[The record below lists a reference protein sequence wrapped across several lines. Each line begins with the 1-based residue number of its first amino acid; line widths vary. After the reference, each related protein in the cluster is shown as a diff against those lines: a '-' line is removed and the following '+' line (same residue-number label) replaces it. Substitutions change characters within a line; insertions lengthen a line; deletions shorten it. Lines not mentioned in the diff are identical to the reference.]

1 MGDGNSKAGEIKGL
15 HKNKLQSRFNTT
27 IQGLINRTA
36 EYPPAML
43 VLGRAIITV
52 ELIDYRG
59 ATSDPIKGVAGRSN
73 KASGS

>member
-1 MGDGNSKAGEIKGL
+1 MGDGDKKAQIMGHTEIIGK
-15 HKNKLQSRFNTT
+15 SFNRR

-43 VLGRAIITV
+43 VLSRAIITV